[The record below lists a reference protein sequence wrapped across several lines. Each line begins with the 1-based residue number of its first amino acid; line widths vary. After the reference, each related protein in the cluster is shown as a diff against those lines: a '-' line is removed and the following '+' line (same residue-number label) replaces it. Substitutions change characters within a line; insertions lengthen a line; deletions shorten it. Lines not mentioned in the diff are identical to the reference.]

1 MAGIKISALPAAP
14 SSQLT
19 DLIPAVQN
27 GVTTKQ
33 TLSQVIT
40 LFNSNIQLASTSQV
54 TGLDAAL
61 LTFLPLAGG
70 TMAGTL
76 LLNTNTPTLALEAAS
91 KGYVDTVAAGF
102 TVILACLAATTAN
115 LNTVYANGAAG
126 VGATLTDNSGTFAAF
141 TVDGLSPALGS
152 RILVKNQTT
161 TFQNGVYTLT
171 TNGDTISIPYVLT
184 RATDYDQAPS
194 EIHPGT
200 LVAVNSGTVNATTSW
215 LETATVTTIGTNP
228 ILFSQFTFAPSAFLL
243 AANNLSDV
251 ANIATSRTNLGL
263 GTAATKAASDNT
275 KPVLASVTGA
285 FTIGHL
291 AVFSDTAG
299 TIADGGPPASASLNG
314 IVNGRLTLTSG
325 LAVTTSDVTAATII
339 YFTPYKG
346 NQISLFD
353 GVSAWNLFT
362 FPQLSIA
369 VPGTTNTMY
378 DVFIFDN
385 VGTPTLELQAW
396 TNLTTRAI
404 GLVLQDGVYVKSG
417 ASTRRYLGSFS
428 TTGVAGQ
435 TEDSLLKR
443 YNWNY
448 YNRIKRPMD
457 RSDPT
462 ANWNY
467 SVATIRQANGN
478 SANQLDFV
486 IGVSEDS
493 VYAQVFA
500 VSANS
505 TGTARVVL
513 TGIGLDSTTVN
524 SAMHFTNGLA
534 LNSFGLPQIATYENL
549 ISAGRHVLTWLE
561 KGAGVDSQIW
571 FGNNGV
577 SGNFRS
583 GIVGYLFG

>member
-19 DLIPAVQN
+19 DLIAAVQS
-27 GVTTKQ
+27 GITTKQ

-40 LFNSNIQLASTSQV
+40 LFNSNIQLASTAQV

-76 LLNTNTPTLALEAAS
+76 LLNTNSPTLALEAAS

-102 TVILACLAATTAN
+102 TVILACLLATTAN
-115 LNTVYANGAAG
+115 LNAVYANGAAG
-126 VGATLTDNSGTFAAF
+126 VGATLTDNSGTFAVF
-141 TVDGLSPALGS
+141 TVDGVSPALGS

-171 TNGDTISIPYVLT
+171 TNGDTISIPWKLT

-200 LVAVNSGTVNATTSW
+200 LVLVNSGTVNASTSW
-215 LETATVTTIGTNP
+215 LETATVTTIGTDP
-228 ILFSQFTFAPSAFLL
+228 ILFSQFTFSPTAFLL

-251 ANIATSRTNLGL
+251 ANVATSRTNLGL

-285 FTIGHL
+285 FTVGHL
-291 AVFSDTAG
+291 AVFSDVAG
-299 TIADGGPPASASLNG
+299 TIADGGPPASVSLNG

-325 LAVTTSDVTAATII
+325 LAVTINDVTAAPIV

-353 GVSAWNLFT
+353 GVSAWSLFT

-369 VPGTTNTMY
+369 VPGTASTMY

-385 VGTPTLELQAW
+385 VGTPTLELQTW
-396 TNLTTRAI
+396 TNDTTRAVA
-404 GLVLQDGVYVKSG
+404 LVLQDGVYVKSG
-417 ASTRRYLGSFS
+417 ATTRRYLGSFR
-428 TTGVAGQ
+428 TTAVAGQ

-443 YNWNY
+443 YSWNY
-448 YNRIKRPMD
+448 YNRVKRSMV
-457 RSDPT
+457 RAEST
-462 ANWNY
+462 ASWNY
-467 SVATIRQANGN
+467 STATIRQANG
-478 SANQLDFV
+478 SILNQLDFV
-486 IGVSEDS
+486 IGVQEDS
-493 VYAQVFA
+493 VYAQVITCN
-500 VSANS
+500 STS
-505 TGTARVVL
+505 TGTARATL

-524 SAMHFTNGLA
+524 SAQIVSNCLA
-534 LNSFGLPQIATYENL
+534 LNAAGLNSIATYEQT
-549 ISAGRHVLTWLE
+549 IAPGRHILTWLE
-561 KGAGVDSQIW
+561 KGAGIDTQVW
-571 FGNNGV
+571 FGLNAAG
-577 SGNFRS
+577 GNMKS
-583 GIVGYLFG
+583 GISGCLWG